1 MGQRRRTR
9 HHKRRTWVVG
19 EPRSSGGDIPTHNLD
34 LRHIGADPATI
45 DIELGRSLSQ
55 GLMLLS
61 CFTVRRPELELDELA
76 EELQLSVAITELY
89 VSTLM
94 RAGYLEEDEEHRY
107 RVGPAA
113 VNIGRVFLEALPLRL
128 RALPLLKQLRDHTG
142 HTVSLAVLDGAEVL
156 YISKVHG
163 HRRGQYDADLN
174 LRSKSRMKLQ
184 HTSAGRLLLAHL
196 PESERHAV
204 SADLDLRPT
213 GRGHR
218 GALSRLNYEL
228 AGIRS
233 AGVATT
239 GQLPIEGV
247 RTIAGPVRDRSG
259 RVIAAIELTTPA
271 QSYSS
276 EQIVSQLGPALT
288 RTCIRVSK
296 SQQSRGF

>member
-1 MGQRRRTR
+1 L
-9 HHKRRTWVVG
+9 G

-34 LRHIGADPATI
+34 FRHIGADPALTI

-55 GLMLLS
+55 GLMVLN
-61 CFTVRRPELELDELA
+61 CFTVRPELELEELA

-94 RAGYLEEDEEHRY
+94 RAGYLERDDERY
-107 RVGPAA
+107 RIGSAA

-163 HRRGQYDADLN
+163 HRRGQYDADLD
-174 LRSKSRMKLQ
+174 LRSKTRMKLQ
-184 HTSAGRLLLAHL
+184 HTSAGRLLLAYL
-196 PESERHAV
+196 PESERDAV

-218 GALSRLNYEL
+218 GALSKLNCEL
-228 AGIRS
+228 EGIRS

-239 GQLPIEGV
+239 GQLPIEGI

-271 QSYSS
+271 QTYSS

-296 SQQSRGF
+296 SQQ